1 MKKEIKIEK
10 RILLSIIAIILL
22 LNLYGVIAFAVSSQ
36 YYDNNPLY
44 MQSGETVDTFFT
56 LQNIA
61 GTENITLKAKIEY
74 GENILTLLDD
84 TDIYVVPSGGKVKV
98 NFKITAP
105 TDAKKDDKFPIT
117 IMFTSLKTSSSGPV
131 AIGASV
137 GKGFDV
143 IIIEP
148 PILEETPTKEKIK
161 ISTIIYILIGIIILI
176 VIIFFVAR
184 NRGYKK
190 R

>member
-1 MKKEIKIEK
+1 MNQKNIFYK
-10 RILLSIIAIILL
+10 RIIFLFAIILIL
-22 LNLYGVIAFAVSSQ
+22 LPNVIAFAVSSQ

-44 MQSGETVDTFFT
+44 MQPGETVDTFFT

-74 GENILTLLDD
+74 GEDILTLLDN
-84 TDIYVVPSGGKVKV
+84 TDIYTVPSGGKVKV

-117 IMFTSLKTSSSGPV
+117 IFFTSLRTSSGGPV

-143 IIIEP
+143 IIKEAEVIGAP
-148 PILEETPTKEKIK
+148 KEKTQIP
-161 ISTIIYILIGIIILI
+161 IWAYIIIGIIIL
-176 VIIFFVAR
+176 VIIIFLVLKKKG
-184 NRGYKK
+184 NKK